1 VCRFYLFPLFAIIFH
16 SSSTTTPTRGIN
28 DEAHTS
34 HPCHIF
40 IVICVVTVAG
50 GRSGVPV
57 VSRLPHPHLCRQSVV
72 HCCHRMSIH
81 PGRHTSSR
89 AILVV
94 FAPRWVAAS
103 LVTFLLHQIQSTTHC
118 RHHRT
123 PPLLCRSQQMR
134 RHCLLTPH
142 SAVTVTVAAIVTFA
156 VDIAK
161 PSPSRCPAAAAT
173 VSVA

>member
-1 VCRFYLFPLFAIIFH
+1 ML
-16 SSSTTTPTRGIN
+16 
-28 DEAHTS
+28 
-34 HPCHIF
+34 

-81 PGRHTSSR
+81 PGRRTSSR
-89 AILVV
+89 AIFVV
-94 FAPRWVAAS
+94 FAPRWAAAS
-103 LVTFLLHQIQSTTHC
+103 LVTFLLHQTQSTAHR

-123 PPLLCRSQQMR
+123 PPPLCRSQRMR

-142 SAVTVTVAAIVTFA
+142 SAVTVTVAAIVTLAFD
-156 VDIAK
+156 VAK
-161 PSPSRCPAAAAT
+161 PSPSRCPVVAT
-173 VSVA
+173 SESLSLNLN